1 MASFTHIPTL
11 VYTAVLGLDLASAA
25 DLARIAFGVLLWIV
39 LVVLNGAAA
48 GASPRP
54 SAFDVRVV
62 PSPHRRLERPQPIRD
77 RFDPPEAA

>member
-62 PSPHRRLERPQPIRD
+62 PSPHRPQPIRD